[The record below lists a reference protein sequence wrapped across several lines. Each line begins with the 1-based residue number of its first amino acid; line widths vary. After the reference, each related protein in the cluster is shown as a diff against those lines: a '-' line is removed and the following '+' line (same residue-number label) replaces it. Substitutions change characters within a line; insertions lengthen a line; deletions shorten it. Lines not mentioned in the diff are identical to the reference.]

1 MVVTKWAQESKQ
13 NWQEDQTVKKT
24 KEDDQDKNLWKKK
37 QGLNYRYSKDLKMTL
52 FLLGE
57 GYLLCC
63 QLFEYCNNAK
73 EIFHFKRYLN

>member
-37 QGLNYRYSKDLKMTL
+37 QGLNYRYS
-52 FLLGE
+52 
-57 GYLLCC
+57 
-63 QLFEYCNNAK
+63 
-73 EIFHFKRYLN
+73 